1 MYKVEAPP
9 RKVTSCTRLALNR
22 EACPITERGQGPM
35 LAYHPASKPPRSERT
50 GGYFLSLCCA
60 VITAANSGHSY
71 QSCRAYSG
79 VFRTLPSPRE
89 PLLGG
94 AAVLKAAI
102 RQIAALAAAHVRT
115 HLLKP
120 AARNGKVRGKCRGA
134 LL

>member
-1 MYKVEAPP
+1 
-9 RKVTSCTRLALNR
+9 
-22 EACPITERGQGPM
+22 M
-35 LAYHPASKPPRSERT
+35 LAYHPASKPPRSEGT
-50 GGYFLSLCCA
+50 AGYFLSLCCA

-79 VFRTLPSPRE
+79 VFRALPSLRQ

-102 RQIAALAAAHVRT
+102 RQIAARAAAHVRT
-115 HLLKP
+115 HLQKP
-120 AARNGKVRGKCRGA
+120 AARKGKVRGGSPRA